1 MLIIETYAD
10 LYPHIKDY
18 PWLKVNESNEIT
30 SINYYSA
37 THAVSNNGLP
47 LFPNPYA
54 LKCKGIKFNTLSG
67 TILARL
73 FHKFFSLNETSND
86 INRRSI
92 KKAKVVEKLS
102 GTMVFPLIH
111 PVTNDVR
118 LCAETGTIDD
128 VAIMTETLCNVPI
141 NTLRVILNEGYT
153 PIFEF
158 IVPYGRNIIKFDRSS
173 LTLLAVRNTIT
184 DTYIN
189 NLSNFS
195 QRLGIPILIEYS
207 GQLALDTLRNWKSN
221 KDIILMWDDGY
232 QLKICEYILNK
243 NISK

>member
-1 MLIIETYAD
+1 M
-10 LYPHIKDY
+10 
-18 PWLKVNESNEIT
+18 
-30 SINYYSA
+30 
-37 THAVSNNGLP
+37 
-47 LFPNPYA
+47 
-54 LKCKGIKFNTLSG
+54 
-67 TILARL
+67 
-73 FHKFFSLNETSND
+73 
-86 INRRSI
+86 
-92 KKAKVVEKLS
+92 
-102 GTMVFPLIH
+102 
-111 PVTNDVR
+111 
-118 LCAETGTIDD
+118 
-128 VAIMTETLCNVPI
+128 
-141 NTLRVILNEGYT
+141 TLRVILNEGYT
-153 PIFEF
+153 PIFKF